1 LIKSGDK
8 LIPTVSEK
16 EKREKGMIFD
26 LWLGYHYPGIGD
38 GNLKH
43 RRGRRFQLPSVE
55 PLETAEQIRIWLAA
69 GIPDDPNETIEQMKE
84 DIQQAEKFGIS
95 STGNP
100 DEPRKFPPF

>member
-1 LIKSGDK
+1 
-8 LIPTVSEK
+8 
-16 EKREKGMIFD
+16 MIFD

-43 RRGRRFQLPSVE
+43 RRGRPFQLPSVQ
-55 PLETAEQIRIWLAA
+55 PLESAEQIRIWLAA

-100 DEPRKFPPF
+100 DEPRKLPPF